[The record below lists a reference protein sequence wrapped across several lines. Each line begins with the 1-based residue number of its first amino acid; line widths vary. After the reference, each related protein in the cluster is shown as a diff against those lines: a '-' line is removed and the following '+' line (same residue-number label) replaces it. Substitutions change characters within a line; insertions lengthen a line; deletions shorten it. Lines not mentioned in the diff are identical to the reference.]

1 MLPLIE
7 TLSVTSFCFVYHT
20 FSLQDSSQHSS
31 YPHGICCNHL
41 VTSLFYYF
49 NTFSLQNSSWYYS
62 HPHGIWWHLSFI
74 IFILS
79 AFKMALDIHMKIDG
93 ISWWH
98 IFLSLSHFGLQ
109 NGSWY
114 SSYPHWSWRHIL
126 VTFIYFFILSDFKM
140 ALDILLIHMEFGGIS
155 QWHLSFNTFIL
166 LALKMALDILHIHK
180 GFCSVLD

>member
-98 IFLSLSHFGLQ
+98 IFF
-109 NGSWY
+109 Y
-114 SSYPHWSWRHIL
+114 
-126 VTFIYFFILSDFKM
+126 YFHTSAFKM
-140 ALDILLIHMEFGGIS
+140 ALDIPHIHIEADGISWWHSSSIFSYFQTSKWLLIFFLSTWNLEASLSDIFLLIHSYF
-155 QWHLSFNTFIL
+155 WP
-166 LALKMALDILHIHK
+166 
-180 GFCSVLD
+180 

>member
-31 YPHGICCNHL
+31 YPHGICWNHL

-98 IFLSLSHFGLQ
+98 IFSITFTLRPSKWLLIFLISTLKLMAYLGDIHLLFFHTFRLQ

-114 SSYPHWSWRHIL
+114 SSYPHGIWRHL
-126 VTFIYFFILSDFKM
+126 SVTSFF
-140 ALDILLIHMEFGGIS
+140 
-155 QWHLSFNTFIL
+155 
-166 LALKMALDILHIHK
+166 
-180 GFCSVLD
+180 